1 MSKKSPGK
9 FDDNEVNELN
19 NKEHV
24 EDKASNEKKVISNNE
39 KQIKSLKEELLY
51 FKNDVLKDLKST
63 ENRINQKY
71 ESQNNQIKSR
81 LEEIEKKTNMI
92 SHKFSILTDE
102 RPSDNINKEK
112 IAVLESFK
120 KKTEDYIPTIDFRI
134 NNLNNE
140 LRNTIIKYDRVIL
153 DSIVYPG
160 IIGKQCQFKTFHE
173 LIDFLLVN
181 VNRLLLY
188 KDKSTLEA
196 KEYKIRFEETKETFN
211 NKIEFHMNNTTEFVK
226 ECIKNTEDNLN
237 KQIKDLNEKLANTIV
252 DFNVKFNVLE
262 GKIANHIEDRIKK
275 LNKSINDIN
284 IKLTAD
290 IEIINTNYENLKK
303 EFELSNEKNYN
314 LIKEEI
320 GNTKSIV
327 LNTIKED
334 DLNYL
339 NQENINFINKTIEDY
354 NNNKNNNDTD
364 DKNINNFNIN
374 FDHIISIIE
383 KRIKTSASS
392 IIKQYIEGMI
402 KYDEVNKKNREQT
415 QELRNAKMYNDRV
428 IINDGQIYNIN
439 CIKLFPNQFNNN
451 KRHLKNANSDILN
464 SEESNHRIRSSLI
477 VRDMKNKDYY
487 TKDIK
492 NKLNNTNSISF
503 YSNITN
509 DIKDIKCKQ
518 VILNQSQNFKT
529 INKNNEF
536 IEENSS
542 NYNNGNNLYNN
553 KKYKYKNENNSI
565 ANIKKEKLNQIF
577 NSNTN
582 YLREVSVNKLMSNPK
597 NLQAPQINDG
607 SMSDIFLSKVN
618 INDENK
624 SLSVKKN
631 GNEKD
636 NLNNEK
642 KNNYFFK
649 LRKERNNKS
658 IGKFLFSPKEKKF
671 EYKKFNKYEVN
682 FDDDNSSK
690 NEKDNLKFQNN
701 VKIVKDILPKEE
713 KEFFVERMKKLG
725 FKKDNKKTNDYDYIK
740 NIKSNLNGIDWNSLD
755 NNQTDRKIEFIQ

>member
-63 ENRINQKY
+63 ENKINQKC
-71 ESQNNQIKSR
+71 EAQNNEIISR
-81 LEEIEKKTNMI
+81 LEEIKKKTNMI

-303 EFELSNEKNYN
+303 EFELSNEKNLN

-354 NNNKNNNDTD
+354 NNNKNNNDND

-415 QELRNAKMYNDRV
+415 QELRNAKM
-428 IINDGQIYNIN
+428 
-439 CIKLFPNQFNNN
+439 
-451 KRHLKNANSDILN
+451 
-464 SEESNHRIRSSLI
+464 
-477 VRDMKNKDYY
+477 
-487 TKDIK
+487 
-492 NKLNNTNSISF
+492 IS
-503 YSNITN
+503 
-509 DIKDIKCKQ
+509 
-518 VILNQSQNFKT
+518 
-529 INKNNEF
+529 
-536 IEENSS
+536 
-542 NYNNGNNLYNN
+542 
-553 KKYKYKNENNSI
+553 
-565 ANIKKEKLNQIF
+565 
-577 NSNTN
+577 
-582 YLREVSVNKLMSNPK
+582 
-597 NLQAPQINDG
+597 
-607 SMSDIFLSKVN
+607 
-618 INDENK
+618 
-624 SLSVKKN
+624 
-631 GNEKD
+631 
-636 NLNNEK
+636 
-642 KNNYFFK
+642 
-649 LRKERNNKS
+649 
-658 IGKFLFSPKEKKF
+658 
-671 EYKKFNKYEVN
+671 
-682 FDDDNSSK
+682 
-690 NEKDNLKFQNN
+690 
-701 VKIVKDILPKEE
+701 
-713 KEFFVERMKKLG
+713 
-725 FKKDNKKTNDYDYIK
+725 
-740 NIKSNLNGIDWNSLD
+740 
-755 NNQTDRKIEFIQ
+755 